1 MKIQKSDF
9 IPLPEHNDFE
19 PDLRRAFEFAHEKV
33 DPKLVD
39 HSKVKMHKDSLK
51 LSGDGTFYTLQGEG
65 PSMGLPCV
73 FVRLHVC
80 NLRCTWCDAWYT
92 WNPNTEEFWTEPR
105 DVSFEEAARLISNT
119 WASSDPSVHK
129 RVIFTGGEPLI
140 QRKQIDEVVLKH
152 LGRGWHVEFETN
164 GTLMPT
170 DLQLV
175 YAQFNCSPKLSNSEN
190 REGSMIKPKV
200 LAALTKVNT
209 NFKFVCY
216 NEKDLDEI
224 EEKYLPHIDK
234 KKIIIM
240 PQGIRS
246 DEIDQNMRA
255 LYEPCMK
262 RGYRM
267 MGRMQAQFA
276 DGARRGV

>member
-1 MKIQKSDF
+1 MKQETTSGF
-9 IPLPEHNDFE
+9 TPLPEHEDFE
-19 PDLRRAFEFAHEKV
+19 PDLRRAFEFAEQSV
-33 DPKLVD
+33 DPRLVD
-39 HSKVKMHKDSLK
+39 HSKVKMDKSSVL

-65 PSMGLPCV
+65 PSMGKPCV

-92 WNPNTEEFWTEPR
+92 WNPATEEFWTEGR
-105 DVSFEEAARLISNT
+105 RVGFDELATQIMDT
-119 WASSDPSVHK
+119 WEGPSDIDK

-140 QRKQIDEVVLKH
+140 QRKQLDQVAQL
-152 LGRGWHVEFETN
+152 LGLDWHIEFETN

-170 DLQLV
+170 GYQLDV
-175 YAQFNCSPKLSNSEN
+175 AQFNCSPKLANSEN
-190 REGSMIKPKV
+190 IHHSMVKPKV
-200 LAALTKVNT
+200 LDALNKANT

-216 NEKDLDEI
+216 DETDLDEI
-224 EEKYLPHIDK
+224 EEKYLPHISKDK
-234 KKIIIM
+234 VIIM

-246 DEIDQNMRA
+246 EEIDENMQA
-255 LYEPCMK
+255 LYEPCMR

>member
-1 MKIQKSDF
+1 MDKSSV
-9 IPLPEHNDFE
+9 L
-19 PDLRRAFEFAHEKV
+19 
-33 DPKLVD
+33 
-39 HSKVKMHKDSLK
+39 
-51 LSGDGTFYTLQGEG
+51 LSGDGVFYTLQGEG
-65 PSMGLPCV
+65 PSMGKPCI

-105 DVSFEEAARLISNT
+105 RVSFQELADKIIST
-119 WASSDPSVHK
+119 WEGPADIPK

-140 QRKQIDEVVLKH
+140 QRRQLDEVIKILNFIETGSYVPTWK
-152 LGRGWHVEFETN
+152 VEFETN

-170 DLQLV
+170 VSQLA
-175 YAQFNCSPKLSNSEN
+175 YDQFNCSPKLANSKN
-190 REGSMIKPKV
+190 REGSMVKPKV
-200 LAALTKVNT
+200 LEALNKANT

-216 NEKDLDEI
+216 GEQDLDEI
-224 EEKYLPHIDK
+224 EEKYLPHISKD
-234 KKIIIM
+234 KIIIM

-246 DEIDQNMRA
+246 DEIDHNMQA
-255 LYEPCMK
+255 LYEPCMR